1 MKFFFYNSFSKFN
14 INKINMLT
22 PVDVAL
28 IFALAHLTSL
38 YAETYQKTWTT
49 LKVVSMKDDGEEY
62 DEMEIPDNSTY
73 IKKAS
78 KDLPMYIVDG
88 LYIVFTG
95 GVFSNWF
102 PCIIRYGGNVFYS
115 SEQLFMY
122 LKATITK
129 YHKDHSKGVSEK
141 NAEIAK
147 KILKCRC
154 PKELQKLG
162 RALDIDIS
170 AWNANSAKHLAFCIF
185 LKFTQNDYLME
196 FLKTIIDNELRIV
209 EGNGDTYYGNG
220 VKDFDPSN
228 SEHLIPDNWKGKMK
242 LTDIFNEVI
251 DMVKKL

>member
-1 MKFFFYNSFSKFN
+1 
-14 INKINMLT
+14 MLT
-22 PVDVAL
+22 PVEVAL
-28 IFALAHLTSL
+28 ILAHLTAL
-38 YAETYQKTWTT
+38 YAETYQKTWATF
-49 LKVVSMKDDGEEY
+49 KVVQKKDDDEEY

-78 KDLPMYIVDG
+78 NSLSMYIVDG

-102 PCIIRYGGNVFYS
+102 PCIIRYGDHVFYS

-129 YHKDHSKGVSEK
+129 YHKDHSKEVTEK

-170 AWNANSAKHLAFCIF
+170 AWNENSAKHLVYCIF

-196 FLKTIIDNELRIV
+196 FLKIVIDNELRIV

-220 VKDFDPSN
+220 VKDFNPSN
-228 SEHLIPDNWKGKMK
+228 PEHLIPENWPGKLK
-242 LTDIFNEVI
+242 LTDIFDEVI